1 MNTNAAPL
9 LATLTELFRD
19 VFDDDTLVLT
29 PATTAADIAAWDSL
43 NHISLLVAAE
53 MRFGIKFRTAE
64 MEELKNVGELAALI
78 ARLLAH
84 KT

>member
-1 MNTNAAPL
+1 MNAAPV

-19 VFDDDTLVLT
+19 VFDDDALVLT
-29 PATTAADIAAWDSL
+29 PATGAADIAGWDSL

-53 MRFGIKFRTAE
+53 MRFGVKFRSAE

-78 ARLLAH
+78 TRLLADRG
-84 KT
+84 